1 MTSESSS
8 TPPELDHLEIKSGLL
23 DQRSEILGR
32 LSEMKKPPERGSAI
46 GFGKRI
52 GDGTSE
58 AASRITEVALANDLE
73 VTVARIERAL
83 EKIDQGSYGICD
95 VCDQPIAPG
104 RLKVLRQAHCAS
116 SVPAVKSDHLRR

>member
-58 AASRITEVALANDLE
+58 AVSRITEVALANDLE

-104 RLKVLRQAHCAS
+104 RLKVSPAS
-116 SVPAVKSDHLRR
+116 SLCIECARRQV